1 MSDATD
7 NQESRAVWFLA
18 GAAVGAAVALLC
30 APQSGRRTRQLLV
43 RRAGEGREAL
53 ADAGQDIADKS
64 RDLYDKGKK
73 IADEAAELFDR
84 GRKLVMG

>member
-1 MSDATD
+1 MNDEV

-18 GAAVGAAVALLC
+18 GAAVGAAVALLF
-30 APQSGRRTRQLLV
+30 APQSGRETRQLIA

-53 ADAGQDIADKS
+53 TEKSHEIADKG
-64 RDLYDKGKK
+64 RELYDKGKK

-84 GRKLVMG
+84 GRKLVNG